1 MRFPNLNPTAF
12 EVFGFEIKW
21 YGISYALGIIL
32 ALCLCKLLSKKY
44 NKVKEKVFD
53 DILVWVALGIII
65 GGRIGYVIFYN
76 FDYYISNIFDIFKVW
91 QGGMSFH
98 GGLLGI
104 IVASILFAKKNNQ
117 NPFLYMDQIALV
129 APIGIFFGRIAN
141 FINSELYGVP
151 TDVPWSVTFIQIDT
165 LSRHPSQLYEAVL
178 EGIILFV
185 ILVYFR
191 KKDYLKKPGL
201 ISALFLIIYSFIH
214 TSSVETRSQEMRLK
228 AQKLIG
234 QLRAALQIE
243 LLKMPKKIR
252 NISFLQLC
260 SDFDE
265 HVMSFFCTN
274 DFIDVWY
281 YIYR

>member
-1 MRFPNLNPTAF
+1 MFINNFDPVAF
-12 EVFGFEIKW
+12 QIMSFEIRW
-21 YGISYALGIIL
+21 YSLAYILGIVIGWL
-32 ALCLCKLLSKKY
+32 LCKKIFIQKSDII
-44 NKVKEKVFD
+44 EKFD
-53 DILVWVALGIII
+53 DFLTYLIIGIII
-65 GGRIGYVIFYN
+65 GGRLGYVIFYN

-151 TDVPWSVTFIQIDT
+151 TDISWSVTFIQIDT

-185 ILVYFR
+185 ILIYFR

-201 ISALFLIIYSFIH
+201 ISALFLIIYSIFRFF
-214 TSSVETRSQEMRLK
+214 VEYFRS
-228 AQKLIG
+228 
-234 QLRAALQIE
+234 
-243 LLKMPKKIR
+243 P
-252 NISFLQLC
+252 
-260 SDFDE
+260 DE
-265 HVMSFFCTN
+265 HLGYIAFDLSMGQIISVVFLIIGIILFFFKYEN
-274 DFIDVWY
+274 K
-281 YIYR
+281 